1 MNRTWLLAL
10 LLPLL
15 SAACKDPALNV
26 DGERVAPRTSEG
38 GATRPGAVAKVT
50 PTPTPTAA
58 AKPKANAIEWSDSL
72 AWKPWDEASKQAKAS
87 NKPMFLLVYADWC
100 PHCRT
105 LKTVFTDPEIA
116 KLSEKFVMVRQ
127 DADSDSPWLAERV
140 GNLGGYVPRIYFLAP
155 DGTVRPEITSGNG
168 KYPYFYTPEGIDAL
182 KASMK
187 RAAGGA

>member
-1 MNRTWLLAL
+1 MNRTWSLVL

-26 DGERVAPRTSEG
+26 DGERVQPRASEG
-38 GATRPGAVAKVT
+38 TKTGAVKATATT
-50 PTPTPTAA
+50 PAPSPTAA
-58 AKPKANAIEWSDSL
+58 AKPKTNAIEWADSL
-72 AWKPWDEASKQAKAS
+72 AWKPWEEASKQAKAS
-87 NKPMFLLVYADWC
+87 QKPMFLLVYADWC

-105 LKTVFTDPEIA
+105 LKPVFQDPEIA

-127 DADSDSPWLAERV
+127 DADADSPWLAERV
-140 GNLGGYVPRIYFLAP
+140 GHLGGYVPRIYFLAP
-155 DGTVRPEITSGNG
+155 DGTVKTEITSGNP
-168 KYPYFYTPEGIDAL
+168 KFPYFYTPEGIDAL